1 MHIIDCLDPGSNQP
15 RPLVTAIPHSL
26 HPQGFAS
33 GVKLVAKE
41 EEASAKG
48 FPTALHLQAHSPE
61 RGLPCLMRYSKNF
74 PHFSCSE
81 VVITPVGIPPCL
93 MRVDMAKE
101 LPKCAAVIKL
111 FSRVNAAAEIGQ
123 TSS

>member
-1 MHIIDCLDPGSNQP
+1 MHIIDCLDPGSNQTFGDCHP
-15 RPLVTAIPHSL
+15 TFTAP
-26 HPQGFAS
+26 PGFAS

-41 EEASAKG
+41 EGASAKG

-61 RGLPCLMRYSKNF
+61 RGLPCLMRCSKNF
-74 PHFSCSE
+74 PHFSYSE
-81 VVITPVGIPPCL
+81 VVITPAGIPPCL